1 MMIRTNNIFNDV
13 CKDAVVFA
21 RVSSQEQ
28 ELGASIDAQLKSVFD
43 YCEQKNLNIVK
54 KFVLTESSTRGDRK
68 QYHEMLDFVKSY
80 KDKIAIVVNCVD
92 RLQRSYKDTPALEE
106 MRKSGKIE
114 VHFLKENLI
123 LHKDSTGME
132 IMFWNMSVLMANS
145 YILSLADNVKRSL
158 NFNWNQGK
166 WQGFAPIGYK
176 NVRGADSKADII
188 IDEERAP
195 IIKRLFEEYAKGT
208 HSLKS
213 LLEIA
218 KKYGLKSCRKN
229 ASDVISRA
237 HLQNI
242 LTNPFYYGEMCV
254 KGKLMPHIYTPIIS
268 KELFDAVQL
277 VMHGKQK
284 NEFRITSKELP
295 FMFRGIIRCATCGG
309 MITSEQ
315 HTTKKGTVH
324 TYLKCN
330 HNKGECHQGLVRESD
345 LIEQLNEQIFDKIN
359 IDESF
364 VKDLQEG
371 VKKYLTEEAGIDSIA
386 QKNAKIRLTNLR
398 NKKSRLFDL
407 FLENGCDKQ
416 TYEAKVLEID
426 QEIRLLEEKHNSL
439 NKKVEDIK
447 KMVENFGFV
456 ISNIKNIMNGSIIS
470 KKREVLKLIL
480 SNAVLKGKSICFD
493 LKKPFDQL
501 LFAKGCKLWLGQL
514 DSNQ

>member
-1 MMIRTNNIFNDV
+1 MAKNNKLYDGV

-43 YCEQKNLNIVK
+43 YCAQKNLNVVK
-54 KFVLTESSTRGDRK
+54 EFVLTESSTRGDRK
-68 QYHEMLDFVKSY
+68 QYQEMLDFVKTH
-80 KDKIAIVVNCVD
+80 KGKIAIIVNCVD
-92 RLQRSYKDTPALEE
+92 RLQRSYKDTPALDD
-106 MRKSGKIE
+106 MRKIGKIE

-132 IMFWNMSVLMANS
+132 IMFWNMSVLMANN
-145 YILSLADNVKRSL
+145 YVLALADNVKRSL
-158 NFNWNQGK
+158 NFNWSQGK

-176 NVRGADSKADII
+176 NVLGADSKADIV
-188 IDEERAP
+188 IDEDRAP
-195 IIKRLFEEYAKGT
+195 IIKHLFEEYSKGT

-218 KKYGLKSCRKN
+218 KKHGLTSRRVPSKI
-229 ASDVISRA
+229 ISRA
-237 HLQNI
+237 HIQNI
-242 LTNPFYYGEMCV
+242 LTNPFYYGEMRI
-254 KGKLMPHIYTPIIS
+254 KGEIKPHIYQPIIS

-284 NEFRITSKELP
+284 NEFRITDKELP
-295 FMFRGIIRCATCGG
+295 FMFRGLIKCSTCGG

-315 HTTKKGTVH
+315 HTTKKGAVH

-330 HNKGECHQGLVRESD
+330 HNKGECHQGLVKESD
-345 LIEQLNEQIFDKIN
+345 LIEQLNEQVFNKIN

-371 VKKYLTEEAGIDSIA
+371 IKQYLMEEDGLDAMAKKD
-386 QKNAKIRLTNLR
+386 AKTRLTNLR

-407 FLENGCDKQ
+407 FLERVCDKQ
-416 TYEAKVLEID
+416 TYDEKMLEID
-426 QEIRLLEEKHNSL
+426 KEIRLLEEKNESL
-439 NKKVEDIK
+439 NKKTEDIK
-447 KMVENFGFV
+447 KMVEDFGFV

-470 KKREVLKLIL
+470 KKREILKLIL
-480 SNAVLKGKSICFD
+480 SNAVLDGKSLCFD
-493 LKKPFDQL
+493 LKKPFDKL